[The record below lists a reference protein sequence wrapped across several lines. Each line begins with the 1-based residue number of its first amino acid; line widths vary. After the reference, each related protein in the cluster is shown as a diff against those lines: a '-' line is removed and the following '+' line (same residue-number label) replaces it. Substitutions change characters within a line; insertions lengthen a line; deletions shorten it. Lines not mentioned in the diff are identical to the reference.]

1 MRVPFWPE
9 EQALSRSHHK
19 NPKPIARLKRSV
31 LAATLCLSF
40 SQLASAGVFIN
51 EIHYDNSGGD
61 VGEAFEIA
69 GNSGTDLSGWSVVF
83 YNGSNSNT
91 YRTTQLTGILANQQ
105 DGFGT
110 LIFNLP
116 SNGMQNGAPDGLA
129 LVDASN
135 QVVQFLSY
143 EGTMTAAN
151 GPAVGMTSTDIGVAE
166 SSSTPVGSSLQLT
179 GTGSQASDFVWAPES
194 ANTYGNVNT
203 NQTFGGGGPAVDL
216 PPSITATTPA
226 SNTGVNALDA
236 NIDVSF
242 SEGVSLSGNWY
253 DINCS
258 SSGNHSAT
266 LSGGPQH
273 YSLNPDSDFTNN
285 EVCTLTVVAAL
296 VSDLDSNDPPDNM
309 DSDFSVSF
317 ATVVNSPI
325 RINEVDADTSGSDK
339 LEFLELYDGG
349 IGNTPLD
356 GLVVVLYNGSDSRSY
371 NAAFDLDGFS
381 TNAEGF
387 FVLGNAAVLPTPDM
401 IINNNSLQNGADA
414 AAIHLGN
421 AVDYPNDTPVSGLG
435 LIDAVVYDTNDSDVQ
450 GLLNVLTPGQ
460 PQVNED
466 AAGDKDIHSNSR
478 IPDGGQ
484 AIITTLY
491 NAQLAT
497 PGASNVTE
505 AEIFAIQGAGMT
517 SPFEGSYVR
526 TLDNVVTAI
535 DSNGFF
541 MQTPESRTDADENT
555 SDGIFVFTGSAPS
568 VAVGDMV
575 DVEGRIVEFFN
586 FTEFAGGSLVTVT
599 SGGNSVPAVI
609 EFNET
614 TPSPFQPQPQNEI
627 ERFEGMIVS
636 FHGIATAP
644 TDRFGDTQ
652 VVTGNRRAYR
662 ESGIAYPGISGL
674 PVWDG
679 NPEIFEVDPDALG
692 LANAVLFAG
701 QKIEATGPLGFSFG
715 DYQIWP
721 TSIHIESPPHHL
733 IDKVHSENEADMS
746 VGFLNM
752 FRLFDNID
760 DPLVDDPTISATEYA
775 TRLTKIS
782 RFILDVMAA
791 PDILAVSEVESLS
804 VLETLAAQIAAGDPD
819 VQYTAYLQDGNDIG
833 GIDVG
838 FLVRR
843 SIEVDQVTQYG
854 KDAILDFDGSLLN
867 DRPPLLL
874 EGREISDG
882 SNFPLKVLVVHNR
895 SLSGVDNSRRGAR
908 VRAKRLAQ
916 AQFVANLVQD
926 LQTENPDVNLIVTG
940 DFNAYQF
947 TDGYVDV
954 VGQITGQSVQADNL
968 LWEPSPVNPM
978 LTNQVDEL
986 ALDEQYSFI
995 FGGSAQ
1001 VLDHT
1006 LTSQNLDNL
1015 VMDFKFARGNSDVPS
1030 NLVSDATTPMRAS
1043 DHDGVV
1049 LFLKKDSD
1057 NDSVTDDMDLCPVTS
1072 IPETPPTQGLK
1083 PNHFALVDGDSI
1095 FDSVNSNHS
1104 FTLADTAGCS
1114 CEQIAEKK
1122 GLGYGFQKHGCSK
1135 GVIQSWINYTN
1146 KGH

>member
-9 EQALSRSHHK
+9 EQALSRSHPK
-19 NPKPIARLKRSV
+19 NTQPIARLKRSV

-40 SQLASAGVFIN
+40 SPLVSAGVFIN
-51 EIHYDNSGGD
+51 EIHYDNSGSD
-61 VGEAFEIA
+61 IGEAFEIA
-69 GNSGTDLSGWSVVF
+69 GDSGTDLAGWSVVF
-83 YNGSNSNT
+83 YNGSNSST
-91 YRTTQLTGILANQQ
+91 YRTTQLTGTLANQQ

-116 SNGMQNGAPDGLA
+116 TNGMQNGAPDGLA

-135 QVVQFLSY
+135 QVVQFISY
-143 EGTMTAAN
+143 EGTLTAAN
-151 GPAVGMTSTDIGVAE
+151 GPAVGMTSIDIGVAE
-166 SSSTPVGSSLQLT
+166 SSSTPVGNSLQLT
-179 GTGSQASDFVWAPES
+179 GMGSEASDFVWAADS
-194 ANTYGNVNT
+194 ANTYGNINT
-203 NQTFGGGGPAVDL
+203 NQIFGGGGPAVDR

-226 SNTGVNALDA
+226 SNTGVNALNA
-236 NIDVSF
+236 NIDISF

-253 DINCS
+253 DISCS
-258 SSGNHSAT
+258 NSGNHSAT

-273 YSLNPDSDFTNN
+273 YSLDPDSDFANN
-285 EVCTLTVVAAL
+285 EVCTLTVVAAM

-309 DSDFSVSF
+309 DSDFSLSF

-325 RINEVDADTSGSDK
+325 RINEIDADTIGSDK
-339 LEFLELYDGG
+339 LEFIELYDGG

-356 GLVVVLYNGSDSRSY
+356 GLVLVLYNGSDSRSY
-371 NAAFDLDGFS
+371 NSAFDLDGFS
-381 TNAEGF
+381 TNSEGF

-401 IINNNSLQNGADA
+401 VINDNSLQNGADA

-421 AVDYPNDTPVSGLG
+421 AVDYPNDTPVSGIS

-450 GLLNVLTPGQ
+450 GLLNVLTPNQ

-466 AAGDKDIHSNSR
+466 SAGDKDTHSNAR

-491 NAQLAT
+491 NAQQPT
-497 PGASNVTE
+497 PGVSNVTE
-505 AEIFAIQGAGMT
+505 AEIYAIQGAGMS
-517 SPFEGSYVR
+517 SPFDGSYVR

-535 DSNGFF
+535 DNNGFF
-541 MQTPESRTDADENT
+541 MQTPESRSDADENT
-555 SDGIFVFTGSAPS
+555 SDGIFVFTGAAPS

-586 FTEFAGGSLVTVT
+586 FTEFAVGSLVTVT
-599 SGGNSVPAVI
+599 SGGNSTPAVI

-614 TPSPFQPQPQNEI
+614 TPSPFQPQPENEI

-636 FHGIATAP
+636 FNGVATAA
-644 TDRFGDTQ
+644 TDRFGDTK
-652 VVTGNRRAYR
+652 VVTGHRRAYR
-662 ESGIAYPGISGL
+662 ETGIAYPGISGL

-692 LANAVLFAG
+692 EADMALFAG

-721 TSIHIESPPHHL
+721 TSIHVESPPHHL
-733 IDKVHSENEADMS
+733 TDKVHSEHKADMS
-746 VGFLNM
+746 IGFLNM
-752 FRLFDNID
+752 FRLFDSID
-760 DPLVDDPTISATEYA
+760 DPLVDDPIISATEYA

-782 RFILDVMAA
+782 GFILDVMAA

-804 VLETLAAQIAAGDPD
+804 VLETLAAQITTDDPH

-843 SIEVDQVTQYG
+843 SIEVDQVTQFG
-854 KDAILDFDGSLLN
+854 KDTILDFDGSLLN

-874 EGREISDG
+874 EAREISNG

-895 SLSGVDNSRRGAR
+895 SLSGVDNGSRGAR

-926 LQTENPDVNLIVTG
+926 LQTEDPDVNLIVAG

-954 VGQITGQSVQADNL
+954 VGQITGQSVEADNL
-968 LWEPSPVNPM
+968 LWEQSPVDPM
-978 LTNQVDEL
+978 LTNQVDEI
-986 ALDEQYSFI
+986 AADEQYSFV

-1001 VLDHT
+1001 VLDHA
-1006 LTSQNLDNL
+1006 LTSHNLSNL

-1057 NDSVTDDMDLCPVTS
+1057 NDSVTDDKDLCPVTT
-1072 IPETPPTQGLK
+1072 IPETLPTKGLK
-1083 PNHFALVDGDSI
+1083 PNHFALIDGDSV
-1095 FDSVNSNHS
+1095 FDSVNSHQS
-1104 FTLADTAGCS
+1104 FTSSQTSGCS
-1114 CEQIAEKK
+1114 CEQIAEKI
-1122 GLGYGFQKHGCSK
+1122 GLGHGYQKHGCSK
-1135 GVIQSWINYTN
+1135 GVIQSWIKHNN
-1146 KGH
+1146 RGH